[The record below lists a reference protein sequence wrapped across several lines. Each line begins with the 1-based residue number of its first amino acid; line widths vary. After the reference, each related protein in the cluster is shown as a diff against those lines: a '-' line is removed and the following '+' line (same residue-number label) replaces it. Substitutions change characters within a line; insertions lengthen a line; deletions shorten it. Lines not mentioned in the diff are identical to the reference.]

1 MTMNVGIGIAFI
13 VVAVLILFA
22 DDISYALHRV
32 GRFQRKPLRS
42 SIASFPAF
50 KFWKKRQR
58 FKADPLE
65 IRDFAVNLQLAAS
78 LEETLSGG
86 LIEAAEQF
94 ADRGIF
100 GQRLKR
106 QVESRLTISPEE
118 AIKGLA
124 EDFQS
129 EELRD
134 LLRILEI
141 AREQGASTAEALA
154 VSVEAMESDIETK
167 VKRDIQRAPIVLTIP
182 MVVGV
187 FFAALILAAYPLLV
201 SMFETLT
208 RYH

>member
-13 VVAVLILFA
+13 VTAMLILFA
-22 DDISYALHRV
+22 DDIYYVVHRV
-32 GRFQRKPLRS
+32 GRFQRKPLGLSVS
-42 SIASFPAF
+42 SSPLFRLF
-50 KFWKKRQR
+50 KRRQQ
-58 FKADPLE
+58 FKADPIE

-86 LIEAAEQF
+86 LVEMAEQF

-100 GQRLKR
+100 GERLKR

-118 AIKGLA
+118 VIKGLA

-129 EELRD
+129 EELGD
-134 LLRILEI
+134 LLRRLEI
-141 AREQGASTAEALA
+141 AREQGASPAEALA

-167 VKRDIQRAPIVLTIP
+167 VKRDIQRAPIILTIP

-187 FFAALILAAYPLLV
+187 FFAALVLAAYPLLV